1 LKQKIQPIS
10 ILIRLRIREVAD
22 SFSTNAAKFLSRFV
36 KKDSVVI
43 SNRDGYLDGAGAQ
56 TQRILSVYCLAN
68 YLEIPFRLK
77 AIEKIE
83 FQPVDFID
91 SEIKLVNEILNLNT
105 WLNKILTQGPIPNR
119 ARVSRVKNSNHLP
132 WHLFRAILSGRILGR
147 TTQITLVDGYFAVR
161 KIPDFW
167 NSLPRIEMSG
177 RPKNTFEVHLHLRL
191 ANFIGSGQRSMNIQF
206 LQNLVNCAEI
216 ELKNLGR
223 KYQMIIHTD
232 FNGIV
237 VDKELLKI
245 HAVPESLRY
254 WMELGILDTDSTIQ
268 TEALNAAKEELH
280 LLMKGKPHYQFYFT
294 SHWVDEWISMAFA
307 DILIMG
313 KSSYSAMGGLLNH
326 HGLVIGPAYWNSGKP
341 NWHLND
347 NSELLADWLRE
358 KLNHLTFT
366 AEQ

>member
-10 ILIRLRIREVAD
+10 ILIRLRLREVAD
-22 SFSTNAAKFLSRFV
+22 SFSTNAAKFLTRFI
-36 KKDSVVI
+36 KKNSIVI
-43 SNRDGYLDGAGAQ
+43 SNHDGYFDGAGAQ

-83 FQPVDFID
+83 FQPIDFID
-91 SEIKLVNEILNLNT
+91 SESKLVTEILNLNT
-105 WLNKILTQGPIPNR
+105 WLNKILIQGPIPSR
-119 ARVSRVKNSNHLP
+119 IRISRVKNSNHLP
-132 WHLFRAILSGRILGR
+132 WHLFRTILSGRILGR
-147 TTQITLVDGYFAVR
+147 TTELTLLDGYFAVR

-167 NSLPRIEMSG
+167 NSLPRIEMNG
-177 RPKNTFEVHLHLRL
+177 RLKTTFEVHLHLRL

-216 ELKNLGR
+216 ELENLGR
-223 KYQMIIHTD
+223 KYQVIIHTD

-254 WMELGILDTDSTIQ
+254 WKELGILDTDFAIQ
-268 TEALNAAKEELH
+268 TDALVSAKEDLQ
-280 LLMKGKPHYQFYFT
+280 LLMRDKPHYQIYST
-294 SHWVDEWISMAFA
+294 THWVDEWISMAFG

-313 KSSYSAMGGLLNH
+313 KSSYSAIGGLLNQN
-326 HGLVIGPAYWNSGKP
+326 GLVIGPKYWNSGKQ
-341 NWHLND
+341 NWYLND
-347 NSELLADWLRE
+347 DSALLADWLRE
-358 KLNHLTFT
+358 KLNHLTYT